1 MADLLPPIVAVDIA
15 TTAQKFQDPQ
25 AAVEKAIEATQNIQT
40 DDQQQNM
47 LLDWMAK
54 MHKKDPQKLGTALLN
69 VQQQRLQ
76 NELERMAASE
86 ASQPRVQNNGIRAES
101 VILQKKEPL
110 TQEAINS
117 ALRAAQSRSNIL

>member
-54 MHKKDPQKLGTALLN
+54 MEDPQKLGTALLN